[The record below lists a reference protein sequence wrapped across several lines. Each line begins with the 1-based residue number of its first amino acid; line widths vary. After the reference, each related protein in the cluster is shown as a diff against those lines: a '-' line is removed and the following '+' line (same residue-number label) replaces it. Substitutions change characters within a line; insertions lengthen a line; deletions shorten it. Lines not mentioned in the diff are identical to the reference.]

1 MDYQE
6 LLADAKQAIDNS
18 IKTGTVFEVKS
29 LFAGHKWDELKIGQK
44 RYFGVYFSNAFNDGN
59 IPNIRRYEESKN
71 HHNRYMKI

>member
-44 RYFGVYFSNAFNDGN
+44 RYFGVYFSNAFND
-59 IPNIRRYEESKN
+59 
-71 HHNRYMKI
+71 